1 MSVAAVCYKGMGF
14 QAWRGQNRPLF
25 HKEHCHW
32 AEREQV
38 GKSRSRRMLA
48 VQEKW
53 HWDEGEA

>member
-14 QAWRGQNRPLF
+14 QAWMG